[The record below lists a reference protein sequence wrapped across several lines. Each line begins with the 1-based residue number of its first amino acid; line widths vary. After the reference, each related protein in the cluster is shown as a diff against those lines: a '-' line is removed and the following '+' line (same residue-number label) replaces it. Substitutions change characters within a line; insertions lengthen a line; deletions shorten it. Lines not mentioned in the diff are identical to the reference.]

1 MSRSVYYIVHKNG
14 AQPLFLV
21 GSCCWIFSF
30 LCNVLQIVVSPF
42 PFGHCVGCPFS
53 DSDYPICIFK
63 LFVPF
68 TIVFPQAS
76 QRLELIRTW
85 SLHLYQIQSPL
96 HNDNLHSLEFFLN
109 FSPLH
114 SMLMFE
120 PQGSDPV
127 DHWVFICAYMNLH
140 VMIRTIVL
148 SILRF
153 TDSDYP
159 FGIFKLFL

>member
-1 MSRSVYYIVHKNG
+1 MIIYIAG
-14 AQPLFLV
+14 
-21 GSCCWIFSF
+21 
-30 LCNVLQIVVSPF
+30 
-42 PFGHCVGCPFS
+42 
-53 DSDYPICIFK
+53 
-63 LFVPF
+63 
-68 TIVFPQAS
+68 
-76 QRLELIRTW
+76 
-85 SLHLYQIQSPL
+85 
-96 HNDNLHSLEFFLN
+96 SLEFFLN

-120 PQGSDPV
+120 PQGSDLV